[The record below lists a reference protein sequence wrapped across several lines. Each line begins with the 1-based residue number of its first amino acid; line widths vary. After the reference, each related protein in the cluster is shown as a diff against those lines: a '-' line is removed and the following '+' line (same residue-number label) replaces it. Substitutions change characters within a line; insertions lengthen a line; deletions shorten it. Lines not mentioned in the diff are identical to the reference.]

1 MALGDCGSCLAWH
14 NLSQQG
20 TARPGCC
27 KEAYEPPRGC
37 LSRQE
42 ACSCASFSWLPRP
55 HSLRCSFSGWGGPAS
70 PPPCLPPPHLRG
82 SGCKDVP
89 SRGPWGQAE
98 GLSEPSLLLGRYLG
112 KEGKAIGV
120 AEHCHASPCPL
131 TGLSMRSSPAAGRCG
146 GHRGGS
152 GDTDKMGCPILPA
165 ACPPP
170 PWGPFPPPS
179 HGTEPVHPFHTGMQR
194 SVHFFF
200 PQPWQGNPK
209 TVWGAHSAQL
219 LERSKG
225 PSAPIPTLVMPPLGT
240 PSSHRDSL
248 RCQQGCCAPPGR
260 CWARRYPTPWGA
272 LCHPLCPS
280 CQWGRVSPPGTS
292 GSSPATGEEHPHG
305 SSGARGA
312 GVERGRPQDSPSS
325 GGTAASPMSC
335 LPTSA
340 APLL

>member
-42 ACSCASFSWLPRP
+42 ACSCASFSWLPQP

-120 AEHCHASPCPL
+120 AEHCRASPCPL
-131 TGLSMRSSPAAGRCG
+131 TGLSVRSSPAAGRCG
-146 GHRGGS
+146 GTEVAQETQTKWGAPS
-152 GDTDKMGCPILPA
+152 CPQPAHHHHGAPSLLPA
-165 ACPPP
+165 TAQSPCTHFTP
-170 PWGPFPPPS
+170 GCSARSTSSSPS
-179 HGTEPVHPFHTGMQR
+179 HGEETPRQFGEHTLPCHWR
-194 SVHFFF
+194 
-200 PQPWQGNPK
+200 
-209 TVWGAHSAQL
+209 
-219 LERSKG
+219 G
-225 PSAPIPTLVMPPLGT
+225 P
-240 PSSHRDSL
+240 RD
-248 RCQQGCCAPPGR
+248 
-260 CWARRYPTPWGA
+260 
-272 LCHPLCPS
+272 
-280 CQWGRVSPPGTS
+280 
-292 GSSPATGEEHPHG
+292 
-305 SSGARGA
+305 
-312 GVERGRPQDSPSS
+312 
-325 GGTAASPMSC
+325 
-335 LPTSA
+335 
-340 APLL
+340 PLLPSLPW